1 MEAKKRLENL
11 KLRNEIRQKVFLF
24 LYEFFQCF
32 FLRLSQILA
41 FLFCLNQINRS
52 ASYFFFSFCQYI
64 FPQYLL
70 SSLSGTR

>member
-52 ASYFFFSFCQYI
+52 AS
-64 FPQYLL
+64 
-70 SSLSGTR
+70 